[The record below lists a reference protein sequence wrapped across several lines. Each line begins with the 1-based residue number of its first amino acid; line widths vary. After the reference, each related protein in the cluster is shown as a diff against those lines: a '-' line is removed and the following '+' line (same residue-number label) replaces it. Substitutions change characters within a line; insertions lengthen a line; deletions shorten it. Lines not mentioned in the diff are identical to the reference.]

1 MKTGT
6 SLHQKTPANTKSIK
20 TIPHGVNGALFRACQ
35 QRKMEQNTEQTT
47 EQNTVNVNT
56 PARPVFQK
64 TG

>member
-1 MKTGT
+1 M
-6 SLHQKTPANTKSIK
+6 SLDQKMPANTKSIK

-35 QRKMEQNTEQTT
+35 QRKMEQNTEQ
-47 EQNTVNVNT
+47 NTVNVNT